1 MGAPPGTARMMNTA
15 RVHVRDARLSRAP
28 RQHESLS
35 LLVCTCMRAA
45 RAISIYA
52 HARCSEALLECYSLS
67 LSLCSEGFIQC
78 TYTTP
83 LWRWR
88 LWGAFTPFCGMAP
101 RVPKGNHRDPFV
113 KTILPKPTRRGS
125 SQQPLLLSATDYR
138 KALDGHDAP
147 LSTCYLF
154 FISFFFYACGASLV
168 MIQNVCVARN
178 APTPTPL

>member
-1 MGAPPGTARMMNTA
+1 
-15 RVHVRDARLSRAP
+15 
-28 RQHESLS
+28 
-35 LLVCTCMRAA
+35 
-45 RAISIYA
+45 
-52 HARCSEALLECYSLS
+52 
-67 LSLCSEGFIQC
+67 
-78 TYTTP
+78 
-83 LWRWR
+83 
-88 LWGAFTPFCGMAP
+88 MAP

-113 KTILPKPTRRGS
+113 KTVLPKPTHRGS

-178 APTPTPL
+178 APTPTALIFRSVQSCQHFTRRVLLLRARVCQAATGTDGNSSLSRTR

>member
-1 MGAPPGTARMMNTA
+1 LITYLANGRRCAWRQMYMHARGAR
-15 RVHVRDARLSRAP
+15 H
-28 RQHESLS
+28 QHLR
-35 LLVCTCMRAA
+35 THAA
-45 RAISIYA
+45 R
-52 HARCSEALLECYSLS
+52 RCSSATLS